1 MVSKRNNI
9 KNKKKRFRKT
19 IKQKGGMPTLAK
31 QQKEIGTLLLT
42 KAELGKTDECRTIL
56 ELGVDGVEIDVDFQ
70 VPPIK
75 KTALIGASTCGRVDT
90 MKMLLEKG
98 ANVNIK
104 DKRGNTAHIY
114 ACLMNI
120 PSEALSILL
129 ENEADVNAQNIHN
142 ETALMIASEKGDTEK
157 VSILLDKGADI
168 NLENDDNKTALMLAY
183 NDEIKSLIEK
193 KQEGAG
199 KRKIRSKRKFKKY
212 YNNMK

>member
-1 MVSKRNNI
+1 
-9 KNKKKRFRKT
+9 
-19 IKQKGGMPTLAK
+19 MPTLAK

-75 KTALIGASTCGRVDT
+75 KTALIGASTYGRVDT

-129 ENEADVNAQNIHN
+129 ENEADAEQHFRLHPQN
-142 ETALMIASEKGDTEK
+142 L
-157 VSILLDKGADI
+157 
-168 NLENDDNKTALMLAY
+168 
-183 NDEIKSLIEK
+183 
-193 KQEGAG
+193 
-199 KRKIRSKRKFKKY
+199 
-212 YNNMK
+212 

>member
-75 KTALIGASTCGRVDT
+75 KTALIGASTY
-90 MKMLLEKG
+90 L
-98 ANVNIK
+98 
-104 DKRGNTAHIY
+104 
-114 ACLMNI
+114 
-120 PSEALSILL
+120 
-129 ENEADVNAQNIHN
+129 
-142 ETALMIASEKGDTEK
+142 
-157 VSILLDKGADI
+157 
-168 NLENDDNKTALMLAY
+168 
-183 NDEIKSLIEK
+183 SLIH
-193 KQEGAG
+193 
-199 KRKIRSKRKFKKY
+199 I
-212 YNNMK
+212 

>member
-1 MVSKRNNI
+1 MVSKRNTI
-9 KNKKKRFRKT
+9 KNKNKRFRKT
-19 IKQKGGMPTLAK
+19 RKQKGGMPTAN
-31 QQKEIGTLLLT
+31 QKEIGTLLLT
-42 KAELGKTDECRTIL
+42 KAERGRTDECRTIL
-56 ELGVDGVEIDVDFQ
+56 EPGFDVDFQ

-75 KTALIGASTCGRVDT
+75 KTALIGASTYGRVDT

-129 ENEADVNAQNIHN
+129 ENGADVNAQNIHD

-168 NLENDDNKTALMLAY
+168 NLKNDDNKTALMLAY
-183 NDEIKSLIEK
+183 NDEIKSLIEE